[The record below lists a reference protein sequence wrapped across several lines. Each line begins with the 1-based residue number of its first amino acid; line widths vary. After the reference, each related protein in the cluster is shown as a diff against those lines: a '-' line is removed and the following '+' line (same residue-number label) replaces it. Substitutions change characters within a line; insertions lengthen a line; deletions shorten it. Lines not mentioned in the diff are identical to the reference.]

1 MQHLLLA
8 LSIISLTIIAGS
20 GHRNTSLD
28 NSGMIM
34 KIEKPKVNIAEDD
47 FPNERPI
54 VYFSRFDMFV
64 N

>member
-8 LSIISLTIIAGS
+8 LSIISLTIIAGN
-20 GHRNTSLD
+20 GHRKTSLD
-28 NSGMIM
+28 NSGVIM
-34 KIEKPKVNIAEDD
+34 KIEKPTINNAEDD

-54 VYFSRFDMFV
+54 VYFSRFDMFD